1 MRYVYVQNG
10 QVVDG
15 PRLLPISW
23 ENISNFNALD
33 NPTLKTYGWYPHR
46 FVEATLGENDK
57 ITGSYFV
64 VGEDEVVEYQ
74 TIAQKNDWEIQEL
87 INQKWIN
94 IRSQR
99 NIYLLESDWT
109 QMTDSPLSELKKE
122 EWKQY
127 RQSLRDITSFDNP
140 DRVVWPEKPTSVDP
154 PVNIVVPVDE
164 TPTETAVEEI
174 PNETPVDETPTE
186 TL

>member
-1 MRYVYVQNG
+1 MRYVYVQSG
-10 QVVDG
+10 QVVEG
-15 PRLLPISW
+15 PRLLPINW

-33 NPTLKTYGWYPHR
+33 IVSLKSYGWYPHR

-64 VGEDEVVEYQ
+64 IGEDEVVEYQ
-74 TIAQKNDWEIQEL
+74 TIAQKSESEIQDL

-99 NIYLLESDWT
+99 NVYLAESDWT

-127 RQSLRDITSFDNP
+127 RQSLRDITNFDSP
-140 DRVVWPEKPTSVDP
+140 DHVIWPERPSSVDP
-154 PVNIVVPVDE
+154 PVQIVSTVEE
-164 TPTETAVEEI
+164 TPTEVPTEETPAEEI
-174 PNETPVDETPTE
+174 TP
-186 TL
+186 

>member
-15 PRLLPISW
+15 PRLIPINW

-33 NPTLKTYGWYPHR
+33 NQSLKSYGWFPHR

-74 TIAQKNDWEIQEL
+74 TVAPKTEAEIQEL

-99 NIYLLESDWT
+99 NIYLAESDWT
-109 QMTDSPLSELKKE
+109 QLADVSLSEIKKE

-127 RQSLRDITSFDNP
+127 RQGLRDITNFDSP
-140 DRVVWPEKPTSVDP
+140 DHVVLPQKPLSEDP
-154 PVNIVVPVDE
+154 PVEIVSTIEE
-164 TPTETAVEEI
+164 TPTETPVE
-174 PNETPVDETPTE
+174 ETPTE

>member
-15 PRLLPISW
+15 PRLLPINW

-74 TIAQKNDWEIQEL
+74 TVEPKNESEIQEL

-94 IRSQR
+94 IRSRR
-99 NIYLLESDWT
+99 NIELQESDWT
-109 QMTDSPLSELKKE
+109 QIPDSPLSELKKE

-127 RQSLRDITSFDNP
+127 RQSLRDITNFDNP
-140 DRVVWPEKPTSVDP
+140 DHVVWPEKPSSIDP
-154 PVNIVVPVDE
+154 PVSVVVTLDE
-164 TPTETAVEEI
+164 TSTQIPSEEQPI
-174 PNETPVDETPTE
+174 DNGAINE
-186 TL
+186 